1 MKKALSLLACA
12 AWIGSL
18 PGCSRA
24 PVVVPAE
31 SLTFP
36 VVLVVGTRPTLFV
49 AHVARV
55 VVDAEDLGHMRS
67 ELYSGLSDTEA
78 TDPPIV
84 IDAGARIADMTGIKG
99 AHGGLWMMA
108 HPTGMMPITFT
119 LLQRKEQGVEAARAL
134 IADSQFIGPD
144 LDQERRQLRS
154 ERIRQATNMA
164 EIVAIVNEMPGQ
176 DAAAASP
183 N

>member
-1 MKKALSLLACA
+1 MKKLLSLLACA
-12 AWIGSL
+12 AWIGFL

-24 PVVVPAE
+24 PVVVPVD

-36 VVLVVGTRPTLFV
+36 AVLVTGTRPTLGV

-55 VVDAEDLGHMRS
+55 VVDREDLSRMRS
-67 ELYSGLSDTEA
+67 ELYSGLSDTTA

-84 IDAGARIADMTGIKG
+84 IDAGAKIADMTQIKG

-108 HPTGMMPITFT
+108 NPTGMMPITFT
-119 LLQRKEQGVEAARAL
+119 LVQRKDQGVEAARAL

-154 ERIRQATNMA
+154 ERIRRATSMT